1 MGGMRVI
8 VLALLVLCGTWAKV
22 SAQELQPGDTIS
34 ISVYQDSKLDRQV
47 VVGPTGYIS
56 FPLAGQLKAGGLTPQ
71 ALEKALRSKLR
82 DKYTGG
88 LDITV
93 SLIAAGK
100 PDDEQKPRFYV
111 TGEVS
116 KPGPYVLRPGTTVVQ
131 AIAMSGGLGQ
141 FAARKRIQIRR
152 KVAGA
157 ESTLLFNYGAF
168 ESGSDLGG
176 NVELQPGDVI
186 IVPEKSFW
194 E

>member
-1 MGGMRVI
+1 MRVI
-8 VLALLVLCGTWAKV
+8 ILALLILCGTWAKAV
-22 SAQELQPGDTIS
+22 AQELQPGDTIA
-34 ISVYQDSKLDRQV
+34 IAVYQDSKLDRQV
-47 VVGPTGYIS
+47 VVGPTGFIS

-82 DKYTGG
+82 DKYAGG

-93 SLIAAGK
+93 SLIAGAK
-100 PDDEQKPRFYV
+100 QDDEQKPRFYI
-111 TGEVS
+111 TGEVN
-116 KPGPYVLRPGTTVVQ
+116 KPGPYVLRPGTTVMQ

-152 KVAGA
+152 KVSGA

-168 ESGSDLGG
+168 EAGAEVGG
-176 NVELQPGDVI
+176 NVELQPDDVI